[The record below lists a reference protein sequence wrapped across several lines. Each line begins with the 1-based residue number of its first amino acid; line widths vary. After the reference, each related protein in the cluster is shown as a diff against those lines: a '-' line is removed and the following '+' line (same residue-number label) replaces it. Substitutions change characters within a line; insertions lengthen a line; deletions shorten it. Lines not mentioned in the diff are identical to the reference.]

1 MAGHAHLRHGGL
13 RQQPENDFTEFIP
26 EMALLDSEMQKLA
39 LIKAACTARNTEY
52 DKNVQTRHKKSTA
65 IFRVAFSAGID

>member
-13 RQQPENDFTEFIP
+13 RQQPEHDYTEFIP
-26 EMALLDSEMQKLA
+26 EMALLDSEMQKMA

-52 DKNVQTRHKKSTA
+52 DKNMQTCHKKSTA
-65 IFRVAFSAGID
+65 IFRVAISAGID